1 MTTLEEAYQLV
12 DQHCTALPVIV
23 LPLEQTMGHVVAND
37 YKAKEPQP
45 RFDMSAMDGYGVCN
59 NDLSKASEKNP
70 VVLRVQYSCRPG
82 SLNNNPLEPCSA
94 IKIMT
99 GAPIPAGVDAV
110 VMQEFVRENDG
121 MVTFF
126 SAVHQGH
133 NIRYAGSEFNTGD
146 LIIRKGTLITPP
158 IAGLLATLGISNVEV
173 YQKPV
178 VGLVISGNELQ
189 TPDTVVTHAQVR
201 DANSYT
207 LRSALFTMG
216 IVTNNIWFINDD
228 PNETRRVL
236 QEALQLCDV
245 LITTGGISVGD
256 SDCIKN
262 ALSAVGVQ
270 TIFWKVSIKPGKPV
284 YCGLKTNTKRQQPV
298 LVFGLPGNP
307 VAALLNFTLFV
318 KRALYQLQGLFPEQT
333 TPVRGYLSK
342 PLHVSAGRTE
352 FIRAKLQLNGKLIV
366 IPLERQESNV
376 LTSLADANCWVVCHG
391 DCEHLLPGDEVEVL
405 PIYWN

>member
-12 DQHCTALPVIV
+12 DRHCTALPVIV
-23 LPLEQTMGHVVAND
+23 LPLEQTMGYVVAND
-37 YKAKEPQP
+37 YAASEPQP
-45 RFDMSAMDGYGVCN
+45 RFDMSAMDGYGVCS
-59 NDLSKASEKNP
+59 NDLAKANEGNP
-70 VVLRVQYSCRPG
+70 VVLRVQYSCRPA
-82 SLNNNPLEPCSA
+82 SLKNNPLEPYSA

-99 GAPIPAGVDAV
+99 GAPIPPGVDAV
-110 VMQEFVRENDG
+110 VMQEYVRENEG
-121 MVTFF
+121 VVTFVN
-126 SAVHQGH
+126 SVQPGH
-133 NIRYAGSEFNTGD
+133 NIRCAGNEFNTGD
-146 LIIRKGTLITPP
+146 VIIRKGTLITPP

-178 VGLVISGNELQ
+178 VGLVISGSELQ
-189 TPDTVVTHAQVR
+189 APDAEIAHTQVR

-216 IVTNNIWFINDD
+216 IITTKIWFTHDD

-236 QEALQLCDV
+236 QEALQLCNV
-245 LITTGGISVGD
+245 LITTGGISVGE

-262 ALSAVGVQ
+262 ALSAEGVQ
-270 TIFWKVSIKPGKPV
+270 TVFWKVSIKPGKPV
-284 YCGLKTNTKRQQPV
+284 YCGLKTTTKRQQPV

-318 KRALYQLQGLFPEQT
+318 KRALYQLQGLTPEPT

-352 FIRAKLQLNGKLIV
+352 FIRAKLYLNGKLTV
-366 IPLERQESNV
+366 TPLERQESNV

-391 DCEHLLPGDEVEVL
+391 DCEHLLPGAEVEVL
-405 PIYWN
+405 PIHWD